1 MHELKFIG
9 ADSGFGDNNT
19 SAYFTIDDKFI
30 LIDCGMTVFNK
41 AKHLIKDYKEL
52 NIIITH
58 LHNDHAGSLSQLIQY
73 NYFVLGNKTKV
84 ISRCIHIKD
93 YLDITGTPVESYEL
107 YTDQENITF
116 IKTYHDKR
124 LDSYGVLLNINNK
137 KIIYTGDT
145 NDIDSFLP
153 YIDGIN
159 ELYIDMSKGNEV
171 HLGYNDCK
179 DILDDIANKGVNI
192 FFMHTDDLNYLK
204 EASNNKYVI
213 IKEELENASSSI

>member
-1 MHELKFIG
+1 MHELTFLG
-9 ADSGFGDNNT
+9 SDSGFGKNNT
-19 SAYFTIDDKFI
+19 SAYFTINDKFV

-41 AKHLIKDYKEL
+41 VIDLIKDYKEL
-52 NIIITH
+52 DIIITH

-107 YTDQENITF
+107 YTDQEYITF

-124 LDSYGVLLNINNK
+124 LDSYGMLLNINNK

-145 NDIDSFLP
+145 NTIEPFLP
-153 YIDGIN
+153 YTDSIN

-171 HLGYNDCK
+171 HLGINECMS
-179 DILDDIANKGVNI
+179 ILDEIKNKGVNI
-192 FFMHTDDLNYLK
+192 YLIHTDDLEYLK
-204 EASNNKYVI
+204 SVTNGKYTI
-213 IKEELENASSSI
+213 IKEELCQ

>member
-1 MHELKFIG
+1 MHELTFLG
-9 ADSGFGDNNT
+9 SDSGFGKNNT
-19 SAYFTIDDKFI
+19 SAYFTINDKFV

-41 AKHLIKDYKEL
+41 VIDLIKDYKEL
-52 NIIITH
+52 DIIITH
-58 LHNDHAGSLSQLIQY
+58 LHNDHAGSLSQLIQH

-107 YTDQENITF
+107 YTDQEYITF

-124 LDSYGVLLNINNK
+124 LDSYGMLLNINNK

-145 NDIDSFLP
+145 NTIEPFLP
-153 YIDGIN
+153 YTDSIN

-171 HLGYNDCK
+171 HLGINDCM
-179 DILDDIANKGVNI
+179 DVLDEIKSKGVNI
-192 FFMHTDDLNYLK
+192 YLIHTDDLDYLK
-204 EASNNKYVI
+204 NATNGKYTI
-213 IKEELENASSSI
+213 IKEELCQ